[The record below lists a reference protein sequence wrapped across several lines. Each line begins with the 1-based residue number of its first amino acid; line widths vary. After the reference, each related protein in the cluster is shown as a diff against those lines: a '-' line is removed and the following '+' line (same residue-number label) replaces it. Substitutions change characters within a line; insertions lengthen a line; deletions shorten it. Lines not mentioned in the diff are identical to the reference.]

1 MCNIHINAV
10 HTTFI
15 NVMQKMFCKIFS
27 WLEEASHIDKAYV
40 TILKK
45 HTKTQL
51 KQSVN
56 VTINY

>member
-1 MCNIHINAV
+1 
-10 HTTFI
+10 
-15 NVMQKMFCKIFS
+15 MQKMFCKIFS

-56 VTINY
+56 VTINYWLLCDI